1 MQYTQDR
8 KEVMGSKFQQSNS
21 SEYMAMQPEW

>member
-8 KEVMGSKFQQSNS
+8 KEVMGSKFQQPNA
-21 SEYMAMQPEW
+21 SEYMAMKPEL